1 MSQSRAEAE
10 RLMEQQHGF
19 NTSQGNFHED
29 TDDDDE
35 EFLEDCP
42 VCFTPRAING
52 SGRCSYCG
60 FRSYL

>member
-1 MSQSRAEAE
+1 MTQSRAEVD

-29 TDDDDE
+29 VEDDE

-42 VCFTPRAING
+42 ICDTEESING

-60 FRSYL
+60 YRRY